1 MQRNRISKK
10 EPVDFRNE
18 KEMYN
23 IMNLRRLKNGLDTA
37 EEKNKWIQ
45 DKSIDIIQS
54 EYKYIKE

>member
-37 EEKNKWIQ
+37 EEKNKQIQ